1 MSSTRK
7 KEEVHEGIDILLQVA
22 QEKASSSRDGATGTS
37 VDQSAYR
44 SKRSKGRNKHEDM
57 LEDQQGGDVGPQFWS
72 IFA

>member
-1 MSSTRK
+1 MVLILK
-7 KEEVHEGIDILLQVA
+7 VEGIDILLQVA
-22 QEKASSSRDGATGTS
+22 QEKASSSRVRATGTS
-37 VDQSAYR
+37 AGQSAYR